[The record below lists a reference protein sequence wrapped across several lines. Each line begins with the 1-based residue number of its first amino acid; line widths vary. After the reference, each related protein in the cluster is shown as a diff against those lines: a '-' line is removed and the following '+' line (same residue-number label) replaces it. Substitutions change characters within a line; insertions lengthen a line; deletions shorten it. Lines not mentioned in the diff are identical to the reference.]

1 MRFLVLGAG
10 GIGGYFGAKLSNTG
24 EDIWFIARGKHL
36 EAMKLHGLKVHSGQ
50 ETLTVPPQKI
60 SGSIADVGKAD
71 VVLFCVKSYDTESAA
86 RQLAPALHKNSIIIS
101 LQNGIDNEAKIQH
114 NIPMGTVYGGVA
126 YIYATITAPGEITRF
141 EGPAKIVF
149 GPLDNRPNEQSK
161 RIEESFKK
169 AGVDVNLSS
178 NIEQELW
185 KKFIFIT
192 GASGV
197 TALTRLTLG
206 ELLANPETRELIRSA
221 MEETFAIARA
231 RHISLEPKLI
241 DTFFETL
248 SKFKNDT
255 RSSLYYDLANE
266 KPMEVDALAG
276 TVVRMGE
283 QLGIPT
289 PIQKT
294 IYASLLPYHRK
305 HVANLTGL
313 KK

>member
-10 GIGGYFGAKLSNTG
+10 GIGGYFGARLSNAG
-24 EDIWFIARGKHL
+24 EDIWFIARGRHL

-50 ETLTVPPQKI
+50 ERLTVPPQKI
-60 SGSIADVGKAD
+60 SDSIADVGKAD

-86 RQLAPALHKNSIIIS
+86 RQIAPALLKNSIIIS
-101 LQNGIDNEAKIQH
+101 LQNGIDNEAKIQQ
-114 NIPMGTVYGGVA
+114 NISMGTVYGGVA
-126 YIYATITAPGEITRF
+126 YIYSTITAPGEITRF

-149 GPLDNRPNEQSK
+149 GPLDNTPNEQSK
-161 RIEESFKK
+161 RIEQSFKK

-197 TALTRLTLG
+197 TALSRLTLG

-221 MEETFAIARA
+221 MEETYAIARA
-231 RHISLEPKLI
+231 RHISLDPNLI

-255 RSSLYYDLANE
+255 RSSLYFDLANG
-266 KPMEVDALAG
+266 KPMEVEALAG

-289 PIQKT
+289 PIQRT

-305 HVANLTGL
+305 HSAILADT
-313 KK
+313 KQ